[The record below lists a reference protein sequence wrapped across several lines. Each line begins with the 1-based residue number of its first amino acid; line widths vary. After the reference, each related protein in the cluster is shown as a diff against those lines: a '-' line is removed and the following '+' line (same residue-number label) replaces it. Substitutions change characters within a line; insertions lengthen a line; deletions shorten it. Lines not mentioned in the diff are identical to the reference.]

1 VRDPL
6 DKVIVQSSPRK
17 AILVTVSAVLLL
29 IAYGMVFPTQVAI
42 VGVVLTLPIIIMLH
56 EAAHFFAAKR
66 AGMKVTEFFIGFGPR
81 IWSFRRGETEYG
93 VKAVVLGG
101 YCRIIG
107 MTNLEEV
114 APEDEPRAYRSK
126 GYFSRVGVAFAGPAV
141 HFLIAFVLMFA
152 VFAIAGDVMHQRALT
167 RLDDT
172 SLGAKAAGIRA
183 GDTLVSI
190 DGVPITQWSQVSGV
204 VGRHD
209 AGDVVRFVVDRNGEE
224 ITRDVTLTQTIYD
237 DGQKAIVAGIQTTV
251 ETPQPSIVSS
261 FVKAPA
267 GVVTVGHEAV
277 NALGKIFSPS
287 GISQYFSVL
296 SGSDKSEEANQQRFL
311 SPVGFAQVAT
321 HAVDAGWLAVVQLLL
336 VINVFLGLVNLV
348 PLLPFDGGHIAIATY
363 EQIMSTITRRRIRVD
378 VAKLM
383 PVAGAVLVVLL
394 FIAVSSLFLDITHPV
409 GNPY

>member
-1 VRDPL
+1 V
-6 DKVIVQSSPRK
+6 KSRK
-17 AILVTVSAVLLL
+17 AILLTASAALLL
-29 IAYGMVFPTQVAI
+29 FAYGMVFPTQVAV
-42 VGVVLTLPIIIMLH
+42 VGVILTLPLIIMLH

-66 AGMKVTEFFIGFGPR
+66 AGMKVTEFFVGFGPR
-81 IWSFRRGETEYG
+81 LWSFNRGETEYG

-126 GYFSRVGVAFAGPAV
+126 GFLARVGVAGAGPAV
-141 HFLIAFVLMFA
+141 HFVIAFVLMFS
-152 VFAIAGDVMHQRALT
+152 VFAAAGDVMHQRALT
-167 RLDDT
+167 RLDAT
-172 SLGAKAAGIRA
+172 SLGAKAAGLRA

-190 DGVPITQWSQVSGV
+190 DGTRITKWAQVSRV
-204 VGRHD
+204 IDRHE
-209 AGDVVRFVVDRNGEE
+209 AGDVVRFVVDRDGRP
-224 ITRDVTLTQTIYD
+224 ITRDVTLTQTIF
-237 DGQKAIVAGIQTTV
+237 DGRKLVVAGITTTV
-251 ETPQPSIVSS
+251 ITPKPGLVRS
-261 FVKAPA
+261 FTMAPGA
-267 GVVTVGHEAV
+267 VVTVGHDAV
-277 NALGKIFSPS
+277 TALGQIFSPS
-287 GISQYFSVL
+287 GIARYFHVL
-296 SGSDKSEEANQQRFL
+296 AGTDKSQASNDQRFL

-348 PLLPFDGGHIAIATY
+348 PLLPFDGGHIAIAAY

-378 VAKLM
+378 AAKLM
-383 PVAGAVLVVLL
+383 PIAGAVLVVLL